1 MIFKET
7 LIKSLLF
14 AVRVSRF
21 SHMCRALLRFP
32 HLSFMTPVPY
42 PPLRG
47 TFPSRGRLFMQS
59 GEAATGP
66 HCHRTRFLSLRNA
79 FYSFRMKMK

>member
-7 LIKSLLF
+7 RIQSFSF

-21 SHMCRALLRFP
+21 PPTYAALFHFP
-32 HLSFMTPVPY
+32 RLSFIPPVPY

-47 TFPSRGRLFMQS
+47 TFP
-59 GEAATGP
+59 
-66 HCHRTRFLSLRNA
+66 
-79 FYSFRMKMK
+79 

>member
-7 LIKSLLF
+7 LIQSFSF

-21 SHMCRALLRFP
+21 PTYAALFRFS
-32 HLSFMTPVPY
+32 HLSFIPCLPY

-47 TFPSRGRLFMQS
+47 TFP
-59 GEAATGP
+59 
-66 HCHRTRFLSLRNA
+66 
-79 FYSFRMKMK
+79 